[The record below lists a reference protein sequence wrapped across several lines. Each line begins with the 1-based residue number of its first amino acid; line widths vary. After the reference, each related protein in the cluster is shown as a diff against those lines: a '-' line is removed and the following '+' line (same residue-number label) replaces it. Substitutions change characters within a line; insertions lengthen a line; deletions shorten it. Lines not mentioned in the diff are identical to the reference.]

1 MHAIITDGSIS
12 KYINHPKPLVIGD
25 VQYPARIFSVWTASE
40 LAAIGIIEVT
50 FDDSNKKDEKY
61 YINTNQTYTYDAD
74 AGTVTATYGNATAKA
89 HADVAEVW
97 SQDEI
102 DDGDAPDGTSADD
115 PKNDVDGNQ
124 IITRGLK
131 YNFIKT
137 IKAQAAGILQDTDWY
152 ILRKADADT
161 DVPSAITTFRAA
173 VRTKAAAMETLIT
186 NASNT
191 AAIETLYTYVNTAD
205 EGDPRVLERPLGEFP
220 ELGS

>member
-12 KYINHPKPLVIGD
+12 KYINYPKSLVIGD
-25 VQYPARIFSVWTASE
+25 VRYPAKIFSIWTASE

-50 FDDSNKKDEKY
+50 FDNSNKKDEKY
-61 YINTNQTYTYDAD
+61 YINTNQTFTYDAD
-74 AGTVTATYGNATAKA
+74 AGTVTATYGDATARA
-89 HADVAEVW
+89 HADTLFTA
-97 SQDEI
+97 QDET
-102 DDGDAPDGTSADD
+102 DGKGTEGEVA
-115 PKNDVDGNQ
+115 
-124 IITRGLK
+124 TRGLK
-131 YNFIKT
+131 YNLIKSLKIT
-137 IKAQAAGILQDTDWY
+137 VANILSETDWY

-191 AAIETLYTYVNTAD
+191 AAIKTLYTYVNTAD
-205 EGDPRVLERPLGEFP
+205 EGDPVVMERPLGKLP

>member
-12 KYINHPKPLVIGD
+12 KIINHPKPLVIGD
-25 VQYPARIFSVWTASE
+25 VRYPARIFSVWTASE

-50 FDDSNKKDEKY
+50 FDDSKKKDETY
-61 YINTNQTYTYDAD
+61 YINTNQTFTYDAD
-74 AGTVTATYGNATAKA
+74 AGTVTATYGDATAKA
-89 HADVAEVW
+89 HADTNWTQA
-97 SQDEI
+97 QI
-102 DDGDAPDGTSADD
+102 DDGEAPEGADTD
-115 PKNDVDGNQ
+115 TVAV
-124 IITRGLK
+124 RGLK

-191 AAIETLYTYVNTAD
+191 AAIETLYTSVNTAD
-205 EGDPRVLERPLGEFP
+205 EGDPVVMARPLGEFP
-220 ELGS
+220 KLGS